1 MKTTRPRRAVDT
13 VIGVILT
20 ALMLFPV
27 YWMVNASLQ
36 AGASAANTSILPLN
50 PSFTAYDRAIAE
62 QLGHLGVSVVIA
74 LGTVILTLAIAAP
87 AAYALA
93 KFPVRGGRLVT
104 IALLTAQMVPG
115 IVIANSLYTVY
126 NDLGLLNTIPGLILA
141 DATLTIP
148 FAILIMR
155 AFMESTRAS
164 LIEAARVDGANHFRV
179 FWSIVLPISRNAV
192 ITAALFSFLF
202 AWSDFIFALTLTTT
216 NDVQPI
222 TLGIYSYLG
231 ASVKAWGPVLATSV
245 IASLPAIVLL
255 VVAQRYIA
263 AGALGGALK

>member
-1 MKTTRPRRAVDT
+1 MKYAQARRGIDT
-13 VIGVILT
+13 IVGVVLT
-20 ALMLFPV
+20 AFMLFPV

-36 AGASAANTSILPLN
+36 DGASAANTAVFPFE
-50 PSFTAYDRAIAE
+50 PTGAAYVRAINE
-62 QLGHLGVSVVIA
+62 QLGHLGISIAIA
-74 LGTVILTLAIAAP
+74 LGTVVLTLVIAAP

-93 KFPVRGGRLVT
+93 KFQVRGHRVVT

-115 IVIANSLYTVY
+115 IVIANSLYTLY
-126 NDLGLLNTIPGLILA
+126 SDIGLLNSIPGLVLA
-141 DATLTIP
+141 DSTASIP

-155 AFMESTRAS
+155 AFMESTPSS
-164 LIEAARVDGANHFRV
+164 LIEAARVDGASHFRV
-179 FWSIVLPISRNAV
+179 FWSIVLPISRNAI

-202 AWSDFIFALTLTTT
+202 AWSDFVFALTLTTT
-216 NDVQPI
+216 NEVQPI